1 MHCHSATYILESMN
15 IHSANFLLY
24 PGDVTL
30 FNWIS
35 VVLLYLATRIHV
47 TISMN
52 TCSGSGYRVTKLKR
66 RNITGSAFYDHPGF
80 MEFIT
85 VPAILVKVL
94 YVLFCGLNNVS

>member
-1 MHCHSATYILESMN
+1 
-15 IHSANFLLY
+15 
-24 PGDVTL
+24 
-30 FNWIS
+30 
-35 VVLLYLATRIHV
+35 
-47 TISMN
+47 MN